1 MRLPTT
7 IADFT
12 GDSRPSGTQVNF
24 KCCPVCGDIRWKVYL
39 NIETGAWFCHAGG
52 HGSGGKVE
60 VGDSDED
67 RGLKLL
73 EKLDRS
79 PGDVSLEWPE
89 MDLPPFAPLTTRARR
104 YLHKRGLTDET
115 IKRAGLVEMKGD
127 DNSYRVLFPFF
138 LRGGLLAYWT
148 TRAYS
153 SMDDGPKYVAAPGR
167 HPLYVVPSWKRCDTV
182 VLVEGVLDALVTHQ
196 WTGLPCVA
204 LCGKS
209 LPRYLVHD
217 LQNLVAANAIICF
230 DADAL
235 RDALRLRAKLCT
247 RYSVR
252 IVTLPVNQDPAS
264 MGEAMKELL

>member
-1 MRLPTT
+1 MPST

-12 GDSRPSGTQVNF
+12 GDSRPSGTQVNY
-24 KCCPVCGDIRWKVYL
+24 KCCPVCNDIRWKVYL
-39 NIETGAWFCHAGG
+39 NVETGAWFCHAGG

-73 EKLDRS
+73 SRLEQS

-89 MDLPPFAPLTTRARR
+89 MDLPPFVPLSTRARR

-115 IKRAGLVEMKGD
+115 IKAAGLVEMSDPEKF
-127 DNSYRVLFPFF
+127 RIIIPFF
-138 LRGGLLAYWT
+138 GRGGVIEYYS
-148 TRAYS
+148 TRVYS
-153 SMDDGPKYVAAPGR
+153 QLDEGPKYLTAPGK
-167 HPLYVVPSWKRCDTV
+167 HPFYVLPRWRKSDTI
-182 VLVEGVLDALVTHQ
+182 VLVEGVMDALVTSQ
-196 WTGLPCVA
+196 WTEHTVVA

-209 LPRYLVHD
+209 LPRYLAPD
-217 LQNLVAANAIICF
+217 LRGLVAKNAIICL
-230 DADAL
+230 DSDAL
-235 RDALRLRAKLCT
+235 RDALRLRAKLGG

-264 MGEAMKELL
+264 MGEAMRELLL